1 MVHAENLVKKY
12 GKKTALDGV
21 SLHIGAGE
29 TVGLL
34 GPNGAGKTT
43 VMNIL
48 TGCISYTSGSVKIA
62 GEDILEN
69 PSAAK
74 RRIGYLPETPPL
86 YPDMTVREFLNFVY
100 DLKRASMPD
109 KAAHIA
115 EKSALAGIS
124 DILPRRIGNLS
135 KGYRQRVGIA
145 AAIIGDPDILILDEP
160 TNGLDPQQ
168 IAEIRALIKKI
179 GDTKTV
185 IISSHIMSE
194 IRAVCT
200 CVVIIHNGKIVAED
214 TPEALEQLS
223 SEHKR
228 VYVSVISDAE
238 AAEILASAAGVEHV
252 KFEGTDKYGA
262 KRFSVTVSDVVDE
275 TIFANINRAAQEHN
289 MVITSISEPVATLE
303 EAFLQLTAEEEA
315 EQ

>member
-48 TGCISYTSGSVKIA
+48 TGCISYTSGSVRIA

-86 YPDMTVREFLNFVY
+86 YPDMTVREFLSFVY
-100 DLKRASMPD
+100 DLKKASTSD

-115 EKSALAGIS
+115 EKAALAGIS

-168 IAEIRALIKKI
+168 ITEIRALIKKI

-200 CVVIIHNGKIVAED
+200 RVVIIHNGKIVAAD

-223 SEHKR
+223 AEHKR
-228 VYVSVISDAE
+228 IYVSVISDAE
-238 AAEILASAAGVEHV
+238 AAEILASAAGVESV
-252 KFEGTDKYGA
+252 KFEGADKFGA
-262 KRFSVTVSDVVDE
+262 MRFSVSVSDEVDE

-289 MVITSISEPVATLE
+289 MVITSISEPAATLE
-303 EAFLQLTAEEEA
+303 EAFLQLTAGEEA